1 MTAPALA
8 RIAAGLI
15 LDGRIPAD
23 IGLAAAALGPERLR
37 AG

>member
-1 MTAPALA
+1 MA

-15 LDGRIPAD
+15 LHGSVPAD
-23 IGLAAAALGPERLR
+23 LGLAAAALGPGRLR